1 MGIMDLLGPYR
12 EPNRNHPHVFED
24 FDQVANEAEPDEIRE
39 GLVEAFNSDDTPP
52 FEEMVSQLYER
63 SDPQQRAGLLEQI
76 LGSLGGGAAGGA
88 AGGILGDLL
97 RNATRGGRISPE
109 QAQRIPKG
117 EIEVAT
123 REAAKRNPNIIE
135 QVGDFYSRQP
145 QIVKTLGQA
154 ALAIA
159 LARMARRRRV

>member
-1 MGIMDLLGPYR
+1 MGIMDLLGSYR
-12 EPNRNHPHVFED
+12 EPNRDYPHVLED

-88 AGGILGDLL
+88 AGGLLGDLL
-97 RNATRGGRISPE
+97 RNATRGGRISP
-109 QAQRIPKG
+109 
-117 EIEVAT
+117 
-123 REAAKRNPNIIE
+123 
-135 QVGDFYSRQP
+135 
-145 QIVKTLGQA
+145 
-154 ALAIA
+154 
-159 LARMARRRRV
+159 